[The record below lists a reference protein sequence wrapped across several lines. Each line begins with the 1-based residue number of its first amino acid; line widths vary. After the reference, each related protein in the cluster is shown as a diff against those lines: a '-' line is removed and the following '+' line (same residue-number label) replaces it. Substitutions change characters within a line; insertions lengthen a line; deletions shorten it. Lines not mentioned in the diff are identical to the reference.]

1 MVVGIE
7 NIKDRLER
15 LEEETLSKYAVKS
28 KNTKGRKYKC
38 SPCPV
43 RTEFQRDRDRILH
56 SKAFRR
62 LKHKTQVF
70 FAPNN
75 DHYRTR
81 MTHTLEV
88 TQVARTMARA
98 LRLNEDLTEAIALG
112 HDLGHTP
119 FGHSGESVLNK
130 LMTNGFRHNEQSARV
145 AEHLENLNLCRETL
159 SGILTHS
166 WGLKPETLEAQVV
179 QIADK
184 VAYINH
190 DIDDAI
196 RAGIITENDIPKES
210 LEYFKDERLEKMI
223 YDVIVNSLDKDKVE
237 MSKECFEQMNILR
250 DWMFRTVYVNSLAK
264 AEEDKAKNVV
274 EQLFEHYMDILRI
287 STNSTDEKM
296 LQQTACDYIS
306 GMTDQY
312 AVEKYSQIFIPR
324 PIASINTDD
333 YIFELAK
340 QNGLF

>member
-1 MVVGIE
+1 ME
-7 NIKDRLER
+7 NIKHRLEAQ
-15 LEEETLSKYAVKS
+15 EFQTLSEFAIKS
-28 KNTKGRKYKC
+28 SQTKGRKFKC
-38 SPCPV
+38 EPCPL

-88 TQVARTMARA
+88 TQVARTISRA

-130 LMTNGFRHNEQSARV
+130 LMLNGFRHNEQSARV
-145 AEHLENLNLCRETL
+145 AQYLENLNLCQETL

-196 RAGIITENDIPKES
+196 RAGIIKPTDLPKES
-210 LEYFKDERLEKMI
+210 LQYFKNERLEKMI
-223 YDVIVNSLDKDKVE
+223 YNVIENSLEKDSVS
-237 MSKECFEQMNILR
+237 MSEECYTQMNELR
-250 DWMFRTVYVNSLAK
+250 NWMFQRVYVNSLAK

-274 EQLFEHYMDILRI
+274 EQLFEHYMNILQI
-287 STNSTDEKM
+287 YTKSDDLKK

-312 AVEKYSQIFIPR
+312 AVEKYMQIFIPR
-324 PIASINTDD
+324 PIANLNTDD

-340 QNGLF
+340 QNGLI

>member
-1 MVVGIE
+1 ME
-7 NIKDRLER
+7 QIKETLER
-15 LEEETLSKYAVKS
+15 LENQTLSEYAQKS
-28 KNTKGRKYKC
+28 ANSRGRKNKI
-38 SPCPV
+38 SPCFI
-43 RTEFQRDRDRILH
+43 RTEFQRDRDKILH

-88 TQVARTMARA
+88 TQVARTLSRA

-119 FGHSGESVLNK
+119 FGHSGEAVLNK
-130 LMTNGFRHNEQSARV
+130 LLAKGFRHNEQSVRV
-145 AEHLENLNLCRETL
+145 AEYLENLNLCQETI

-166 WGLKPETLEAQVV
+166 WGLKPQTLEAQVV
-179 QIADK
+179 QLADK
-184 VAYINH
+184 IAYINH

-196 RAGIITENDIPKES
+196 RAGIITENDIP
-210 LEYFKDERLEKMI
+210 LECRNYFKEERLKKMV
-223 YDVIVNSLDKDKVE
+223 YDVIVNSLNKDKVS
-237 MSKECFEQMNILR
+237 MSDECFEYMNLLR
-250 DWMFRTVYVNSLAK
+250 NWMFDRVYVNSLAK
-264 AEEDKAKNVV
+264 AEEDKAKHIV
-274 EQLFEHYMDILRI
+274 EKLFEHYFKLLEIYTKSSD
-287 STNSTDEKM
+287 TKK

-312 AVEKYSQIFIPR
+312 AVEKYSQIFIPK

-333 YIFELAK
+333 YVFVLAK
-340 QNGLF
+340 QNGLY